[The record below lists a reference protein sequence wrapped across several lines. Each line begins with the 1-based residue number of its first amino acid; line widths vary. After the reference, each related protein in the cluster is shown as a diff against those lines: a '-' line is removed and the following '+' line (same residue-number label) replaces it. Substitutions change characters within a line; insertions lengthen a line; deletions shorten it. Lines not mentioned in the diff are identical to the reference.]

1 MRIDDPGWTILF
13 PDLKDGYRG
22 YEEIRFDGR
31 NTFATTCFKHLTNAP
46 IGAVDITS
54 EVRTGPL
61 PGPEKIHMGS
71 FLWFALCSERFLAAH
86 HEAYVRLDPLW
97 PSADEVFSMRY
108 QPLAL
113 ISGSSSVP
121 HLPAQAKFFLDDG
134 IDFTS
139 KDSIGATI
147 RQWRRN
153 ELPKDAESGRLWCT
167 YASSGRMSEKTL
179 SFEFPRE
186 FEFRVFIFPRSV
198 VDPGEASDGFY
209 SIKGVVRSVSPV
221 PGIGAG
227 AGPMDRRSG
236 KPTVPALHG
245 ERNSVRIEHI
255 SDFRYFDRI
264 RGVQVEKS
272 YVTTNQVLIPL
283 ESPQYE
289 IIKSS
294 LKPPISGAA

>member
-1 MRIDDPGWTILF
+1 MSKKPLLLIAIALFPDLASHANAGDSANAVELKGQIAQVSHDRTISKEFVVRIDDPGWTILF

-209 SIKGVVRSVSPV
+209 SIKG
-221 PGIGAG
+221 G
-227 AGPMDRRSG
+227 
-236 KPTVPALHG
+236 
-245 ERNSVRIEHI
+245 
-255 SDFRYFDRI
+255 
-264 RGVQVEKS
+264 
-272 YVTTNQVLIPL
+272 
-283 ESPQYE
+283 
-289 IIKSS
+289 SS
-294 LKPPISGAA
+294 LLSVAGI